1 MEDSAP
7 NPMDKNGQSR
17 PVTNNF
23 PTAKR
28 GARCRQ
34 KGTIKRQPSE
44 QSSTTER
51 DRKCWYSPG
60 YDYHPAQSQGHIE
73 ATTTAVQNGDYH
85 LNRRGKSARSLLFV
99 QIFAGNIVLRHLMRA
114 NFPTLSVP
122 SVFHAHHYVGLEGV
136 SFLEQLLYTLRIRT
150 FDVG

>member
-1 MEDSAP
+1 MY
-7 NPMDKNGQSR
+7 KNGQCWT
-17 PVTNNF
+17 VTNNF
-23 PTAKR
+23 PIAKR

-34 KGTIKRQPSE
+34 KSTIKRQPSE

-60 YDYHPAQSQGHIE
+60 VYGYHPAQSQGHIK
-73 ATTTAVQNGDYH
+73 ATTMAVQNGDYH
-85 LNRRGKSARSLLFV
+85 LYRRGKSARSLLFV

-122 SVFHAHHYVGLEGV
+122 SVFHAHHYVGLERV